1 MNTFI
6 YFYQHLPFYLKPTIF
21 SIGNFSVGWYSLM
34 YLIGLG
40 VVYGLLKYR
49 LKKGELCISKNKQ
62 SIKEN
67 FLEDLLF
74 WVFLGLIIGGRI
86 GYVLFYNPIYYWLHP
101 LAIISPFDHFTHK
114 FIGIYGMSYHGG
126 LLGGLLSG
134 WIWTRIKK
142 INFWQLANFVIPAV
156 PAGYFFG
163 RLGNFING
171 ELYGRTTHFW
181 WGMYF
186 PADFTGQL
194 RYPSQL
200 YEAFLEG
207 FLLFVFLWKRRNNKK
222 TKDKMLG
229 LYIVGY
235 AVVRIIGEF
244 FRQPDAQIGY
254 VGYYFTLGQLLSLVM
269 FIGGIIII
277 FRLGQKTNKV
287 I

>member
-1 MNTFI
+1 MNHFI
-6 YFYQHLPFYLKPTIF
+6 YFYQHLPYYLNPIIF
-21 SIGNFSVGWYSLM
+21 SIGNFSLGWYSLM

-40 VVYGLLKYR
+40 IVYGLLKYR
-49 LKKGELCISKNKQ
+49 LKKGELVIKNKQ
-62 SIKEN
+62 KITEN
-67 FLEDLLF
+67 FLGDLLI
-74 WVFLGLIIGGRI
+74 WVFGGLVFGGRI
-86 GYVLFYNPIYYWLHP
+86 GYVLFYNPAYYWLHP
-101 LAIISPFDHFTHK
+101 LAIISPFDLLTHK

-126 LLGGLLSG
+126 LMGGLLAG

-142 INFWQLANFVIPAV
+142 IDFWQLANFVIPAV

-171 ELYGRTTHFW
+171 ELYGRVTHFW

-186 PADFTGQL
+186 PADLTGQL

-207 FLLFVFLWKRRNNKK
+207 FLLFFLLWKGRNNKK
-222 TKDKMLG
+222 IKDKMVG

-235 AVVRIIGEF
+235 ALVRIIVEF

-254 VGYYFTLGQLLSLVM
+254 IGGYFTLGQLLSLVM
-269 FIGGIIII
+269 LIVGCILI
-277 FRLGQKTNKV
+277 FKFGQKTDKM